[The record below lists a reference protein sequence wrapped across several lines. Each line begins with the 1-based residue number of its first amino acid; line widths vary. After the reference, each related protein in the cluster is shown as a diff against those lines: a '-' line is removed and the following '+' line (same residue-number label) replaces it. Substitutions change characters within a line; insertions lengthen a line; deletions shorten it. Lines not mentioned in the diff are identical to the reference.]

1 VKKENGNHPLE
12 LEVKRRTIYVYKVP
26 DNNKRKRKGTQ
37 KRKTT

>member
-12 LEVKRRTIYVYKVP
+12 LEVKRRIYVYKVP